1 LVVNICPP
9 IGYLHLLSLLYRPF
23 YYISGSHFVKDA
35 LGNFVVNPMKDNA
48 IDGAIDATGMGGLAA
63 SYTKVSKQGEQ
74 LVHLGSQL
82 QKMFK

>member
-1 LVVNICPP
+1 MTDYF
-9 IGYLHLLSLLYRPF
+9 GSQYLSSNRLSSSPF
-23 YYISGSHFVKDA
+23 YYIPGSHFLKDA

-63 SYTKVSKQGEQ
+63 SYTKVSKQGEK